1 MAMRLPVDSGET
13 MMRVK
18 MVVLVATLMAAMLM
32 TMFLTG
38 CGGDGDTPDKGDV
51 IVYVAAP
58 LSGFQANGGQ
68 TVVGG
73 ARLKADEINKAG
85 GLLGYRVVVRGVDD
99 ESDDETAAAV
109 AADVAAA
116 VNSGENVLGVI
127 GHLNS
132 GQTSVGMEVYR
143 DLPIVVITPT
153 ASEMSLTQSGFRNFF
168 RVNAHNAAQAS
179 VAAEY
184 LSSALGVKRVAV
196 LHNDDPYGIDLGRRT
211 ADELRALGVE
221 VVLIRQVQVEQD
233 QFDDEIGALQ
243 DAGAEGIFYAGY
255 EVECP
260 YFRSELRDAGLD
272 TLPFLASDGC
282 FLSATIDEADG
293 AAEGMYVL
301 GFAPEP
307 ETVAGPEWIKAY
319 QDVEYRNPE
328 TYSVNGY
335 AALEVLAEGAKT
347 AGNFIGSDVADAI
360 RQLDFESLI
369 GKVSYDDNGDLEDQ
383 RIFIFKVSE
392 GEFEQI
398 GP

>member
-1 MAMRLPVDSGET
+1 MRAKTFVFVT
-13 MMRVK
+13 M
-18 MVVLVATLMAAMLM
+18 LVALALM
-32 TMFLTG
+32 G
-38 CGGDGDTPDKGDV
+38 CGGNGDTPSKGDV
-51 IVYVAAP
+51 VVYVAAP

-85 GLLGYRVVVRGVDD
+85 GLMGYRVVVRGVDD
-99 ESDDETAAAV
+99 ESDDEAAAAV
-109 AADVAAA
+109 ANEIAAA
-116 VNSGENVLGVI
+116 IDRGENVVGVI

-132 GQTSVGMEVYR
+132 GQTSVGMEVYQ

-168 RVNAHNAAQAS
+168 RVNAHNAAQAR

-184 LSSALGVKRVAV
+184 LSSNLGVKRVAV
-196 LHNDDPYGIDLGRRT
+196 FHNDDPYGIDLGKRT
-211 ADELRALGVE
+211 AEELRALGVE
-221 VVLIRQVQVEQD
+221 VVLIRQVLVEQD
-233 QFDDEIGALQ
+233 QFDDEIDALRG
-243 DAGAEGIFYAGY
+243 AGAEGIFYAGY

-260 YFRSELRDAGLD
+260 YFRSELREAGLD
-272 TLPFLASDGC
+272 ALPFLASDGC

-307 ETVAGPEWIKAY
+307 ENVAGKEWIKAY
-319 QDVEYRNPE
+319 QDVEFRNPE

-335 AALEVLAEGAKT
+335 AAMEVLAEGVKK
-347 AGNFIGSDVADAI
+347 AGSFKGADVADAI
-360 RQLDFESLI
+360 RQLGFDSLI
-369 GKVSYDDNGDLEDQ
+369 GAVSYDDNGDLKDQ
-383 RIFIFKVSE
+383 RIFVFSVRD
-392 GEFEQI
+392 GEFDQI